1 MQGRFNRLR
10 LWPDVGSSIMLRM
23 DKDLKNLLRPQIE
36 ELVKGLGGRPYW
48 AKYLFSFIHTKGALS
63 IEAVTT
69 LPKAFRQQ
77 LADAGF
83 FVSSLATTET
93 LRDPDGT
100 VKLVFS
106 TPQGTRL
113 ESVLLEDDGRY
124 TLCISSQAGCKMG
137 CRFCATGQLGFQ
149 ADLSAA
155 QIVDQVYQVAATGA
169 DIANVVYMGM
179 GEPFDNYDQVLRSAR
194 MLNDPEGRNIGQ
206 RRITISTCG
215 LPSAI
220 EKLAGEGL
228 QVRLA
233 ISLHA
238 PDDEVRK
245 DLMPIAARFSIAE
258 ILQAVENYQRVT
270 RRRVTIEYCM
280 IQGVNDQADQARDLL
295 EILKGIDANVNLIEF
310 NPFPGSPFDSSA
322 KPRMQRFA
330 QILRDG
336 GLETSIRFK
345 RGRQIKAACG
355 QLGADQ
361 L

>member
-1 MQGRFNRLR
+1 
-10 LWPDVGSSIMLRM
+10 M

-48 AKYLFSFIHTKGALS
+48 AKYLFSFIHTKGAAS
-63 IEAVTT
+63 IETVTT

-83 FVSSLATTET
+83 FISSLSTVET

-100 VKLVFS
+100 VKFVFS
-106 TPQGTRL
+106 AAEGPRA
-113 ESVLLEDDGRY
+113 ESVLLEDGGRY

-155 QIVDQVYQVAATGA
+155 QIVDQVYQVMATGV
-169 DIANVVYMGM
+169 DIDNVVYMGM

-206 RRITISTCG
+206 RRMTISTCG

-220 EKLAGEGL
+220 ERLAQEGL

-238 PDDEVRK
+238 PTDQVREE
-245 DLMPIAARFSIAE
+245 LMPISGRFSIAE
-258 ILQAVENYQRVT
+258 ILQAVENYQRKT

-280 IQGVNDQADQARDLL
+280 IQGINDQPEQARDLL
-295 EILKGIDANVNLIEF
+295 TILKGIDTNVNLIEF
-310 NPFPGSPFDSSA
+310 NSFPGCPFEASA
-322 KPRMQRFA
+322 RTRLQRFA

-355 QLGADQ
+355 QLGADR